1 MTEAVASLVADVCE
15 SHSLEGRM
23 WHDGGSR
30 NVGDFGLGFGG
41 IEESG
46 SWYLSQ
52 IWNVLN

>member
-15 SHSLEGRM
+15 SHGLEGRM

>member
-15 SHSLEGRM
+15 SHGLEGRM

-41 IEESG
+41 REESG
-46 SWYLSQ
+46 S
-52 IWNVLN
+52 